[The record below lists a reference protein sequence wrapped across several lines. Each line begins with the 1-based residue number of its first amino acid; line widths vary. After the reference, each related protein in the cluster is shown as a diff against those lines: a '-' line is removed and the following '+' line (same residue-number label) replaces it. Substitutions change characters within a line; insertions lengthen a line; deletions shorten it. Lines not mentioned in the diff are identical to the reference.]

1 MKNKPT
7 QKNKKIKKSIKKSY
21 EHRLFEDL
29 MKYTTDVIYF
39 KDKTGKL
46 IMVNEAHAKGLG
58 LVPEKVIGK
67 TDFDIFER
75 PRAEKMSKD
84 DEYVIKT
91 GKPIIDKIERAT
103 RPDGEDN
110 YVSTTKI
117 PRYDKNG
124 KIIGLIG
131 ITRDITQRKQIEILK
146 EGKKAI
152 EKKLEILQELGRLK
166 SEFVA
171 VVSHELRTP
180 LAIVREAVALISEEL
195 VGDINQEQKKLLNS
209 AVINV
214 VRLQKMIDDLL
225 DISRIERGVYK
236 LFKTVVDIVDLIKE
250 TSQFYLKQAQAK
262 GIELE
267 YLLPENKIPLVID
280 KEKINQVLT
289 NIINNA
295 IKFTEAGGR
304 ITVKAEADDAGIK
317 LEVSDTGIGIAKQDL
332 PKLFNKFVQISDS
345 QDIKIKGLGL
355 GLSIAKEIISRHGG
369 NIGVFSTRGIGSKF
383 YFTLPVKTNT
393 LENALE

>member
-1 MKNKPT
+1 
-7 QKNKKIKKSIKKSY
+7 
-21 EHRLFEDL
+21 

-58 LVPEKVIGK
+58 LAPGKVIGK
-67 TDFDIFER
+67 TDFDIFDR
-75 PRAEKMSKD
+75 PRAEKMFKD

-103 RPDGEDN
+103 RPDGQDN

-117 PRYDKNG
+117 PRYDKSG

-131 ITRDITQRKQIEILK
+131 ITRDITQRKQIEILR
-146 EGKKAI
+146 EEKKAI
-152 EKKLEILQELGRLK
+152 EKKLEKLQELGRLK

-180 LAIVREAVALISEEL
+180 LAIVREAVSLISDEV
-195 VGDINQEQKKLLNS
+195 VGNVNEGQKKLLNN

-214 VRLQKMIDDLL
+214 GRLQRMIDDLL
-225 DISRIERGVYK
+225 DVSRIERGAYK
-236 LFKTVVDIVDLIKE
+236 LFKTAVDIIDLIKE
-250 TSQFYLKQAQAK
+250 TSQFYLKQAQVK

-267 YLLPENKIPLVID
+267 YLFSEDKIFILID

-295 IKFTEAGGR
+295 IKFTESGGR
-304 ITVKAEADDAGIK
+304 ITVQAEADDAGIRV
-317 LEVSDTGIGIAKQDL
+317 EVSDTGIGIAKQDL
-332 PKLFNKFVQISDS
+332 PKLFNKFVQVSDS
-345 QDIKIKGLGL
+345 ENIKVKGLGL
-355 GLSIAKEIISRHGG
+355 GLSIAKEIIERHGG
-369 NIGVFSTRGIGSKF
+369 DMGVVSILGVGSKF
-383 YFTLPVKTNT
+383 YFTLPKIPEDLPVQTDT
-393 LENALE
+393 LENALK